1 MVDEKVI
8 DLRNRFFLA
17 IFLII
22 LFLTPLLFIFMNKF
36 GKDDNIVISR
46 INNNE
51 TFTILVINN
60 ISNTS
65 KIESTLNKNNISY
78 EIINT
83 DKYRYY
89 NSFLNKLDINKNDI
103 VEPSILYIENGK
115 LISILVEIN
124 DTNKLDEYIENTYK

>member
-65 KIESTLNKNNISY
+65 KIGSTLNKNNISY

-103 VEPSILYIENGK
+103 VEPSIIYIENGK

>member
-103 VEPSILYIENGK
+103 VEPSIIYIENGK